1 MSDNLFRPFETQI
14 DEAVAL
20 AVLRDALSGADD
32 GELFLARR
40 RSEVIMLDDGRIRTA
55 SYDAGEGF
63 GMRGVAGEATGYAH
77 ASEISEGALR
87 RAAETVRLAVAAGGG
102 RLAPPPQGTN
112 RRLYAADD
120 PLADAAFAAKIE
132 TLREIDSFCLFL
144 FCGGAVNPPHKS
156 KKILRGPK
164 SARCGGFGPSALG
177 AVALEAF
184 GGKGRMRL

>member
-32 GELFLARR
+32 GELFLERR

-77 ASEISEGALR
+77 AIHPRFRPWRR
-87 RAAETVRLAVAAGGG
+87 RAQRC
-102 RLAPPPQGTN
+102 
-112 RRLYAADD
+112 RR
-120 PLADAAFAAKIE
+120 
-132 TLREIDSFCLFL
+132 
-144 FCGGAVNPPHKS
+144 
-156 KKILRGPK
+156 
-164 SARCGGFGPSALG
+164 
-177 AVALEAF
+177 
-184 GGKGRMRL
+184 